1 MKHVPS
7 HITALRR
14 LIDEELRVELIAETL
29 YVVEGSDPAAV
40 VASHLERLGY
50 DECGV
55 RCGVRCGGVVSAS
68 VRLAD
73 LVGETSGDAA
83 KLVPLERVVAPATPL
98 WSCLDR
104 IARDGPLFVLGDH
117 GLDGIVTRA
126 DLNKQPARL
135 LMFGV
140 ISTLEMVLLA
150 LIRRHHEADGW
161 RGSLTDDRVGKAE
174 TLHSERRRRREEI
187 DLVDCLQ
194 LGDKVTVCLKTPEI
208 RDAWGLS
215 KSQAE
220 SLFKDL
226 QRIRD
231 NLAHA
236 QSPAPGGDWPETVAA
251 LKQGHELLDRSVEM
265 LGEPLREGTNG

>member
-1 MKHVPS
+1 MKHMPS

-14 LIDEELRVELIAETL
+14 LVDEEIRVELIAEAL
-29 YVVEGSDPAAV
+29 HVVEGSDPAAA

-55 RCGVRCGGVVSAS
+55 RCGGVVSAS
-68 VRLAD
+68 VRLTD

-150 LIRRHHEADGW
+150 LIRRNHEADGW
-161 RGSLTDDRVGKAE
+161 RGLVSEDRLGKAE
-174 TLHSERRRRREEI
+174 ALHTERRRRREEI

-194 LGDKVTVCLKTPEI
+194 LGDKVTVCLKTSDI
-208 RDAWGLS
+208 RDVWGLS
-215 KSQAE
+215 KSKGE

-236 QSPAPGGDWPETVAA
+236 QSPAPRGDWQETVVA
-251 LKQGHELLDRSVEM
+251 LRGGHELLDRSIEA
-265 LGEPLREGTNG
+265 LRVTPEEVGA